1 MPSAAARLAAFLV
14 MRALLKA
21 SLCHVAID
29 LRAANLRAAA
39 DQVDGRF
46 LATLERAEH
55 FVNHAIIDEG
65 LQAGG
70 CFQKAKPW
78 IRERCPL
85 DEVEGYWRERSTI
98 PAVCKLSY

>member
-1 MPSAAARLAAFLV
+1 

-78 IRERCPL
+78 IREL
-85 DEVEGYWRERSTI
+85 KLNNEVLGYRREKI
-98 PAVCKLSY
+98 NNPATCGILAAAS